1 MSQPSSVSAIVYKEL
16 VIEMELL
23 TAIGIGLLFAVA
35 LYQMLQRNVIRSAI
49 GIILLGSAIN
59 LFLLAAGSYNGVQP
73 PYTTFTG
80 TQADALPQALALTAI
95 VISMGGLA
103 FILSMLY
110 IISVRYQ
117 TSDLDEV
124 DGLRH

>member
-1 MSQPSSVSAIVYKEL
+1 MTF
-16 VIEMELL
+16 L
-23 TAIGIGLLFAVA
+23 TAVSIGLLFAVA

-59 LFLLAAGSYNGVQP
+59 LFLLAAGSSNGVVP
-73 PYTTFTG
+73 AYTTFAG
-80 TQADALPQALALTAI
+80 VQADALPQALVLTAV

-110 IISVRYQ
+110 IISVRYK

-124 DGLRH
+124 NGLKH